1 MVGTDMNEPA
11 NLSLYSELVRFQAD
25 HSELEVRFSYP
36 SNKMQRNLQS
46 FAHGLGLEYEYFLD
60 SREARITRAIVL
72 TSEPVLSPSL
82 AVARRRGLE
91 NISGGSSHIYTNK
104 ASDQQRS
111 FMSASTDNSGP
122 TFELDCLDFGM
133 DELPDAIFNSDW
145 DSNAF
150 EPRVEEPDTRTSLQ
164 HETVLGHFEPPNG
177 ECLLHYSEEFHNT
190 VAQGHVQRNVPR
202 AESQMRVE
210 FLNSN
215 CPREGI
221 CHENASSSAIE
232 NYQLGFFPFPITLS
246 STTKDEDLSSSF
258 SDASLFSSRK
268 AGSRSSSISS
278 IQSSRGQS
286 KVSKMSSRKSYG
298 RRQDDSAGFQEF
310 TFNSR
315 PHRSL
320 TSSGRHGP
328 LNAIARA
335 AMNAVT
341 AAGACWRCKFLR
353 KSVRS

>member
-1 MVGTDMNEPA
+1 MVDADMNDPA

-25 HSELEVRFSYP
+25 HSKLEVRFSYP
-36 SNKMQRNLQS
+36 GNEMQRILQS

-72 TSEPVLSPSL
+72 TGESLLCPSL
-82 AVARRRGLE
+82 PVAGRR
-91 NISGGSSHIYTNK
+91 SIYANK
-104 ASDQQRS
+104 ASDQQQT
-111 FMSASTDNSGP
+111 FMSAPTDNPGP
-122 TFELDCLDFGM
+122 SFELDCFDFGI
-133 DELPDAIFNSDW
+133 DELPDAIFNFDW

-150 EPRVEEPDTRTSLQ
+150 EPRVEEPDIRKPLL
-164 HETVLGHFEPPNG
+164 HETTLAPSELPNG
-177 ECLLHYSEEFHNT
+177 ECLLHYSEEFNNS
-190 VAQGHVQRNVPR
+190 VDQGYVERNVPR
-202 AESQMRVE
+202 AESQVRDG
-210 FLNSN
+210 FLDFN

-221 CHENASSSAIE
+221 CHEHPSSSAIE
-232 NYQLGFFPFPITLS
+232 SYQLGFFPFSTTLS

-258 SDASLFSSRK
+258 SDASLFSSRQ

-278 IQSSRGQS
+278 IQSSRGQNQ
-286 KVSKMSSRKSYG
+286 VSKISSGRSCD
-298 RRQDDSAGFQEF
+298 RRQDNSAGFQEF
-310 TFNSR
+310 IFSSR
-315 PHRSL
+315 PPRPL